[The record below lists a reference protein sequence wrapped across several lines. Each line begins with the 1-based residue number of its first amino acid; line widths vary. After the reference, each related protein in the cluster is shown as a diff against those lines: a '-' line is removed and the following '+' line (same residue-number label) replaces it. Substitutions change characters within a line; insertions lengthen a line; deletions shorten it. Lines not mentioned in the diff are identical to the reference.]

1 MAAHPT
7 VHAGFGTP
15 ARQNRWKVGF
25 RIVLAIPLLLVG
37 LVYAVGAFVIV
48 VIGWFAALVMGRLPR
63 FAARYLSAFVVFGA
77 RLSAY
82 SNLMLD
88 RYPPFSL
95 FYPAAYPV
103 NVEIEGGPVRRLAVL
118 FRIFLLIPANIVNS
132 LVTEGLGVV
141 AFFIWLIVLV
151 AGRMPTTIFGAVAAV
166 IRFQARTYAYALM
179 LTGKYPG
186 ELFGDQALSGAPG
199 WPPVAPPGGF
209 AGPATPPPAYLP
221 NVPARDPS
229 GTEGPEAPSS
239 GGLPTLPTPEE
250 PPPAPAPLAPPPFA
264 TYTPG
269 APSSTGPQPPPPPYG
284 SPSAV
289 PPPYG
294 ADPYAPGAPVGAGGP
309 TVGRLVL
316 SKGSKRLLVLFI
328 VLGVLGYFVGIPVE
342 RGALSHQ
349 STINALNDAAD
360 QLQSQIG
367 AAQSLESSCGAE
379 LQCQT
384 TYQSQVADAFAAFGT
399 TIRTISFPSSVTNE
413 VNALEQDTDR
423 LVAALR
429 QDAAS
434 TSLDQL
440 QAQQPTLQNLGTQWD
455 DDAGALQASLSS

>member
-1 MAAHPT
+1 MAARPT

-15 ARQNRWKVGF
+15 TRQNRWKVGF
-25 RIVLAIPLLLVG
+25 RIILAIPLFLVA
-37 LVYAVGAFVIV
+37 LVYAVGAFVVV

-82 SNLMLD
+82 TNLMLD
-88 RYPPFSL
+88 RYPPLSL

-103 NVEIEGGPVRRLAVL
+103 NVEIEVGPVRRLAVL
-118 FRIFLLIPANIVNS
+118 FRIFLLIAANIVNS
-132 LVTEGLGVV
+132 LVTQGLGVV

-179 LTGKYPG
+179 LTGQYPG
-186 ELFGDQALSGAPG
+186 ELFGDQALSGPPS
-199 WPPVAPPGGF
+199 WPPVAPPAGF
-209 AGPATPPPAYLP
+209 AGPAAPPPAYMP
-221 NVPARDPS
+221 NVPAHEAS

-239 GGLPTLPTPEE
+239 GGLPSLPTSEE
-250 PPPAPAPLAPPPFA
+250 PPPVPTPSAPPPFA

-269 APSSTGPQPPPPPYG
+269 APVAPVPQPPPPPYG
-284 SPSAV
+284 SPPAA

-294 ADPYAPGAPVGAGGP
+294 AAPYTPGAPMGPGGP

-316 SKGSKRLLVLFI
+316 GKGSKRLLVLFI
-328 VLGVLGYFVGIPVE
+328 VLGVLSYFVGIPTE
-342 RGALSHQ
+342 RGLLSHQ

-360 QLQSQIG
+360 QLQAQIG
-367 AAQSLESSCGAE
+367 AAQSLESSCGAQ

-384 TYQSQVADAFAAFGT
+384 TYQSQVADAFAGFGT
-399 TIRTISFPSSVTNE
+399 TIRSISFPSSVTNE

-423 LVAALR
+423 LVSALR
-429 QDAAS
+429 QDASS

-440 QAQQPTLQNLGTQWD
+440 QAQQSTLQDLGTQWD
-455 DDAGALQASLSS
+455 NDAGALQASLLS